1 MDMRDLNGIISTLGM
16 RLREL
21 DGLVSEITFI
31 IKEALGERAELD
43 LNNLTVMGH
52 GFGATAALAMA
63 AKDSRIKKLITYDA
77 WMFPLKD
84 EIKQKALTVS

>member
-1 MDMRDLNGIISTLGM
+1 M

-31 IKEALGERAELD
+31 TKGALGEKADLD
-43 LNNLTVMGH
+43 VSNLTIMGH
-52 GFGATAALAMA
+52 GFGATTAIAMA

-77 WMFPLKD
+77 WLYPLQD
-84 EIKQKALTVS
+84 EVKTKTLAIN